1 MITIT
6 IPIIIL
12 AIIITASVLPRTLGV
27 PRYRPQLSAAEAR
40 WRLQRGSAIG
50 SARCPGG
57 TQSAC
62 ESAVQNL
69 NFVLHFFVPHF
80 CTTLFSTSLLYYTFQ
95 YLTSALHFS
104 LHALTFPH
112 CTSLPAFT
120 FFSTSLLHFRHFLAF
135 TFLHFTSCTYWVYT
149 PLFKDFPLEG
159 VSFLG
164 WGRARS

>member
-1 MITIT
+1 MFK
-6 IPIIIL
+6 
-12 AIIITASVLPRTLGV
+12 
-27 PRYRPQLSAAEAR
+27 AR
-40 WRLQRGSAIG
+40 WRNWRACASG

-62 ESAVQNL
+62 EGTVPNL
-69 NFVLHFFVPHF
+69 NLVLHFSVHHF

-135 TFLHFTSCTYWVYT
+135 TFLHFTSCTYWIYT
-149 PLFKDFPLEG
+149 PFFRDFPLEG
-159 VSFLG
+159 GLSWSGSRKEWNEGGSFLEL
-164 WGRARS
+164 SLIHI